1 MLEMLKEFEESGV
14 DEDLLGDEDED
25 EKDDLAERLGGINLG
40 TSQAPS
46 YAYDTETDCFCRFG
60 IHFGYMECLDSR
72 GTG

>member
-25 EKDDLAERLGGINLG
+25 EKDDLAERLGGVNLG

-46 YAYDTETDCFCRFG
+46 YDTGTDCFCRVG